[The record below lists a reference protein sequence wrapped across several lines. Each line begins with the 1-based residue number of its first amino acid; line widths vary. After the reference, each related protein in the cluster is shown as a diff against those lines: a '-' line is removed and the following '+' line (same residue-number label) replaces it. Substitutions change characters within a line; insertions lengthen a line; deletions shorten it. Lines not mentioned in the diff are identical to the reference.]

1 MKGRISENN
10 IVQNFTFYLL
20 HFTFG
25 RDPFDCAGATVLPR
39 SAQGEMAGRGARGGH
54 FAEGRRRLFLPSPSG
69 EGVGEADGRG
79 ERGNAKAVRPS
90 SGAPRQLPPQGEAEG
105 KPKAWFCLREYYFY
119 CILNFTFYILHFTFD
134 LRRAGAG
141 QTLRGRVA
149 YAARGKGEARQ
160 GGRGTGGGK

>member
-1 MKGRISENN
+1 MPFSLIDGAIGSSSPSRAAWRAGAGIARRKPLSLSSASPLPVILSERSESKDLIFLHPSAWSLAAFASSVGMKGRISENN

-79 ERGNAKAVRPS
+79 AFASFWS
-90 SGAPRQLPPQGEAEG
+90 S
-105 KPKAWFCLREYYFY
+105 
-119 CILNFTFYILHFTFD
+119 
-134 LRRAGAG
+134 RAA
-141 QTLRGRVA
+141 
-149 YAARGKGEARQ
+149 
-160 GGRGTGGGK
+160 